1 MLVILSVS
9 REHSLAPSS
18 FEKALA
24 TISIL
29 PNVINYIRLL
39 KLWTAVLQVTCCSVR
54 IAFAGCVREVG
65 EVKHPL
71 GRWWILKSG
80 G

>member
-1 MLVILSVS
+1 MLIILSDAE
-9 REHSLAPSS
+9 EHSLSLS
-18 FEKALA
+18 FFEKALA

-29 PNVINYIRLL
+29 PNAINYIRLL
-39 KLWTAVLQVTCCSVR
+39 KPWTAVLQVTCCSVR
-54 IAFAGCVREVG
+54 TALAGCGREVG
-65 EVKHPL
+65 EVKHSL

>member
-1 MLVILSVS
+1 MLIILSDAE
-9 REHSLAPSS
+9 EHSLSLS
-18 FEKALA
+18 FFEKALA

-29 PNVINYIRLL
+29 PNAINYIRLL
-39 KLWTAVLQVTCCSVR
+39 KPWTAVLQVTCSVR
-54 IAFAGCVREVG
+54 TALAGCGREVG
-65 EVKHPL
+65 EVKHSL